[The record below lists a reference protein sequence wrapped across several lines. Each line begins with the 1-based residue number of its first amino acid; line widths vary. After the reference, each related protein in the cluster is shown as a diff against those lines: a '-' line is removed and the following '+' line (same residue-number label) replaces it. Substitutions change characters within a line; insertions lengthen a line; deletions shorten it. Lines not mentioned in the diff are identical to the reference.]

1 MRKNVENG
9 TIEIITGPMFA
20 GKSSELIKRLTLY
33 KIAKFEPIIFKP
45 ALDTR
50 FSDSKIV
57 SRTGSTFPAISIN
70 EPKEVLSHI
79 DEKTEVIAFDEI
91 QFFDKKIITIIEKL
105 ANKGIHIIIS
115 GLDMDFEGNPFEN
128 VAKLMAIADKVDKL
142 KAVCMVCYAP
152 AGMSFR
158 KIDSK
163 LRTVIGDDI
172 YEARCRFCHK
182 NK

>member
-20 GKSSELIKRLTLY
+20 GKSDELIKRLTLY

-45 ALDTR
+45 ALDNR

-57 SRTGSTFPAISIN
+57 SRTGSSFPAISVNDSKEILNYIN
-70 EPKEVLSHI
+70 
-79 DEKTEVIAFDEI
+79 EKTEVIAFDEI
-91 QFFDKKIITIIEKL
+91 QFFDEKIIDIIEKL
-105 ANKGIHIIIS
+105 ASKGMKIIAS
-115 GLDMDFEGNPFEN
+115 GLDMDFKGNPFLI

-142 KAVCMVCYAP
+142 KAVCMVCYSP

-158 KIDSK
+158 KIESK
-163 LRTVIGDDI
+163 ERTVIGDDI
-172 YEARCRFCHK
+172 YEARCRACHK
-182 NK
+182 K